1 MKAHL
6 QPTKEY
12 KQEHCLEM
20 CTGHFIQYIIG
31 LYVKLLKKTETR
43 KPQSG

>member
-1 MKAHL
+1 MKAYL

-31 LYVKLLKKTETR
+31 RYVELFLKYRNKET
-43 KPQSG
+43 